1 MCICIN
7 SISSGTLENP
17 NIAVVY
23 INSLW
28 LWFPAQDLFKS
39 NPVKTSYTE
48 RRVTSE
54 VLLLDE
60 ELLAV
65 NGY

>member
-7 SISSGTLENP
+7 SISSGTLENL